1 MAKAMNRSLGNV
13 LFSGFGD
20 TGAAATGEVS
30 GSLKPIEAS
39 DAGVMMAFAQ
49 KVIVVPGYGMAGGQG
64 QHKGGGRG
72 PLVTGRGGALRVA
85 VPPVAGGQPGDMNG
99 LLGRTGG
106 RY

>member
-39 DAGVMMAFAQ
+39 DAGVMMAFAS
-49 KVIVVPGYGMAGGQG
+49 KVIVVPGYGMAGAQAP
-64 QHKGGGRG
+64 HKGWGLGQ
-72 PLVTGRGGALRVA
+72 LLLDRGGEPRFATHPVPGRPAGRKKALLGA
-85 VPPVAGGQPGDMNG
+85 AGG
-99 LLGRTGG
+99 
-106 RY
+106 

>member
-39 DAGVMMAFAQ
+39 DAGVMMAFAS
-49 KVIVVPGYGMAGGQG
+49 KVIVVPGYGMAGGQA
-64 QHKGGGRG
+64 QHKGWGASLLLLQRGRPPRVG
-72 PLVTGRGGALRVA
+72 IPSVARRLSRPNDVLPGA
-85 VPPVAGGQPGDMNG
+85 
-99 LLGRTGG
+99 
-106 RY
+106 